1 VIAASLT
8 EKIARTLQQLRYT
21 GNDGIFGFCVWFS
34 FGLMKN
40 KLNKSM
46 FIKPTTAFEINII
59 SKLHCNMSLGH
70 DGFSAKVID
79 ISLTLLV

>member
-1 VIAASLT
+1 
-8 EKIARTLQQLRYT
+8 
-21 GNDGIFGFCVWFS
+21 
-34 FGLMKN
+34 
-40 KLNKSM
+40 M